1 MFPLELGFDMDY
13 LYKSTLEEAESKSLK
28 DLERTMMEEE
38 RYSDAKQLFEKL
50 SLQYERDQ
58 LIKAAEERKVAAA
71 QKLQQA
77 PPRGGD
83 HHP

>member
-1 MFPLELGFDMDY
+1 MDY